1 MPSIVTE
8 RSLTMSELE
17 RISDSKKQFSDF
29 QKKYNITSK
38 TLVHILG
45 TNMALFICMLLPLF
59 LIGFVWT
66 DFGTPELSV
75 KFVSDGIVTV
85 ALFVIGEM
93 LMMRVGADG
102 GKMDTEYINAKSD
115 FKSMVKEVYSAGTMF
130 MSVFCEWQIDVELEQ
145 AIADRLRSLRFNR
158 KDWESLKE
166 MSYDELKGRYGKD
179 KAKKIMEVK
188 NLEPIELN
196 EAILIY
202 DEGHALAR
210 GGVPLSGEG
219 YLKKKSRSWQ
229 MLGSCIFTGL
239 LTISVAMTLTSDI
252 SFARLMYT
260 IFKLIVLLYRMAIGY
275 GLGAKAYNTVE
286 VRQLN
291 VKSNY
296 LRTYVRF
303 VKEKVY
309 TKFGDKYGDISY
321 LIDDTTTNDN

>member
-1 MPSIVTE
+1 
-8 RSLTMSELE
+8 MSELE